1 MANADD
7 VAIEEMAFEDVASV
21 MAEVAREVALEV
33 VKAEEVTLTTEI
45 VFAGAIGEV
54 METQAVV
61 AAAAAVAEVGSA
73 QEAETQAAKFEF

>member
-45 VFAGAIGEV
+45 VFARAIGEV

-73 QEAETQAAKFEF
+73 LEAETQAAKFEF